1 MKRILMMAFVATS
14 MLLATSCGK
23 DDDQKV
29 FSGDSLKGTTWV
41 GKINATETQTEGDME
56 MTMTIN
62 STVTIKFLTES
73 TGTQSATGTMT
84 SSIMGQ
90 TFTEEIDE
98 DPVNFTYTF
107 DGTTVRAVNEDND
120 VVEMHLNS
128 AKTALVLSE
137 DGYSISLYLQ

>member
-1 MKRILMMAFVATS
+1 MKKVLMMAFVAAT
-14 MLLATSCGK
+14 MLMATGCSK
-23 DDDQKV
+23 DDQKV

-41 GKINATETQTEGDME
+41 GKLNVTETQTEGDIE
-56 MTMTIN
+56 MTMTLN

-73 TGTQSATGTMT
+73 TGQQTATGTMT
-84 SSIMGQ
+84 SSVMGQ

-107 DGTTVRAVNEDND
+107 DGTTVRAINDDDD

-128 AKTALVLSE
+128 AKTALVLNE
-137 DGYSISLYLQ
+137 DGHSISLYLQ